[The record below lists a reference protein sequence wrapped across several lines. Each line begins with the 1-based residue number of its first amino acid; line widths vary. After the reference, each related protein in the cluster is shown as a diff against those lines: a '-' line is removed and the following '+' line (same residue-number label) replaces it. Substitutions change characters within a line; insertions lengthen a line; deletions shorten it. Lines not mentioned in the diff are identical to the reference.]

1 MSSVLEQFIAESRE
15 LIEAAG
21 DLLLELERNPTDMQR
36 LDALFRAV
44 HTIKG
49 NSGLFD
55 LPAFTRLVHSL
66 EDRLDA
72 ARQGSALLERELIDA
87 SLEACDHMSRMI
99 DEVESEGD
107 ISADAAAIAT
117 AMLTRFRDSEATSQA
132 GAITPVPHEIDRE
145 DSSVADTWL
154 VTYRPKADAFFCGED
169 PLYLVQSLPG
179 LAHVEMECVGEEAL
193 GDEYDVFRAD
203 AAFKALCH
211 AQRDALDECFRYVP
225 DEVDLRRVPRVD
237 LDAAERQRLSTLL
250 CSQREAAKFAQ
261 PGSGVHASVATVLTN
276 VAERLQVPVRGFYA
290 DRPAHVLPL
299 IELLLLIVD
308 VDGEQQKHAGTPA
321 PSTLARTP
329 TTDTSAARAE
339 NRYLKIDR
347 ARVDRLME
355 LIGEMIV
362 AKNGLPY
369 VARRVEAGGTPRDLA
384 REVMHQYA
392 SVSRIADEMQDA
404 VMRMRM
410 IPFSSALQR
419 FPRLVRDIALRLGK
433 EVELVIKGE
442 ETEADKTIIEGIGDP
457 LLHIVRNSLD
467 HGFELPQE
475 RVDAGK
481 ARRGTLTI
489 DAHQEGDKVV
499 VVVTDDGKGIDTARV
514 LAKAVEKGL
523 VTPAEA
529 ESMSHRD
536 ALQII
541 FRPGFSTAE
550 QVSDLSGRGVGMD
563 VVMRSIEQLRG
574 TVDIDSTPGE
584 GTVIRIALPLSI
596 AVSHVMVTRCAG
608 QLYGIP
614 MDTVVE
620 TVRIAQSDIQRIRE
634 HRAAVLRGRIVPL
647 FDLASVLQVDDRP
660 RAGAATEEAE
670 LTALIVRTRNGIA
683 GLVVDGFEGSMDVIL
698 KPMDGVLASLRGYAG
713 TALLGNGAVLLIMNL
728 EDLF

>member
-1 MSSVLEQFIAESRE
+1 VSSVLEQFITESRE

-21 DLLLELERNPTDMQR
+21 NLLLELERNATDTQR

-72 ARQGSALLERELIDA
+72 VRQGSAMLGRDLIDA
-87 SLEACDHMSRMI
+87 SLEACDHMSRMV

-107 ISADAAAIAT
+107 ISSDAAAIAA
-117 AMLTRFRDSEATSQA
+117 AMLARLRAAEPTSEAAAVEPESQ
-132 GAITPVPHEIDRE
+132 EMDRE
-145 DSSVADTWL
+145 DSSIADAWL

-179 LAHVEMECVGEEAL
+179 LAHVEMECAGGQAL
-193 GDEYDVFRAD
+193 GDDYDVFQAN
-203 AAFKALCH
+203 ATFNALCH
-211 AQRDALDECFRYVP
+211 APRDALDECFRYVP
-225 DEVDLRRVPRVD
+225 DEVEMRRVPTVD
-237 LDAAERQRLSTLL
+237 LDAAERQRLSALL
-250 CSQREAAKFAQ
+250 CSQREAAKFAL

-276 VAERLQVPVRGFYA
+276 VAERLQAPVRGFRA
-290 DRPAHVLPL
+290 DRSAHVLPL
-299 IELLLLIVD
+299 IELLLLM
-308 VDGEQQKHAGTPA
+308 VDGNAAQQERGGTPA
-321 PSTLARTP
+321 PSAPGKTATA
-329 TTDTSAARAE
+329 DASAARAE
-339 NRYLKIDR
+339 SRYLKIDR

-433 EVELVIKGE
+433 EIELVIKGE

-481 ARRGTLTI
+481 ARRGTLTL

-499 VVVTDDGKGIDTARV
+499 VVVTDDGRGIDTARV

-523 VTPAEA
+523 VSTSEA

-574 TVDIDSTPGE
+574 TVDIDSTPGA

-620 TVRIAQSDIQRIRE
+620 TVRIAQSEIQRIRE

-647 FDLASVLQVDDRP
+647 FDLASVLQIDDRAQ
-660 RAGAATEEAE
+660 AGAATEHTE

-698 KPMDGVLASLRGYAG
+698 KPMDGVLACLRGYAG
-713 TALLGNGAVLLIMNL
+713 TALLGNGAVLLVMNL

>member
-1 MSSVLEQFIAESRE
+1 
-15 LIEAAG
+15 
-21 DLLLELERNPTDMQR
+21 
-36 LDALFRAV
+36 
-44 HTIKG
+44 
-49 NSGLFD
+49 
-55 LPAFTRLVHSL
+55 
-66 EDRLDA
+66 
-72 ARQGSALLERELIDA
+72 
-87 SLEACDHMSRMI
+87 
-99 DEVESEGD
+99 
-107 ISADAAAIAT
+107 
-117 AMLTRFRDSEATSQA
+117 
-132 GAITPVPHEIDRE
+132 
-145 DSSVADTWL
+145 
-154 VTYRPKADAFFCGED
+154 
-169 PLYLVQSLPG
+169 
-179 LAHVEMECVGEEAL
+179 
-193 GDEYDVFRAD
+193 
-203 AAFKALCH
+203 
-211 AQRDALDECFRYVP
+211 
-225 DEVDLRRVPRVD
+225 
-237 LDAAERQRLSTLL
+237 
-250 CSQREAAKFAQ
+250 
-261 PGSGVHASVATVLTN
+261 
-276 VAERLQVPVRGFYA
+276 
-290 DRPAHVLPL
+290 
-299 IELLLLIVD
+299 
-308 VDGEQQKHAGTPA
+308 
-321 PSTLARTP
+321 
-329 TTDTSAARAE
+329 
-339 NRYLKIDR
+339 
-347 ARVDRLME
+347 
-355 LIGEMIV
+355 
-362 AKNGLPY
+362 
-369 VARRVEAGGTPRDLA
+369 
-384 REVMHQYA
+384 
-392 SVSRIADEMQDA
+392 
-404 VMRMRM
+404 
-410 IPFSSALQR
+410 
-419 FPRLVRDIALRLGK
+419 
-433 EVELVIKGE
+433 
-442 ETEADKTIIEGIGDP
+442 
-457 LLHIVRNSLD
+457 
-467 HGFELPQE
+467 
-475 RVDAGK
+475 VDAGK